1 MRRRKPYRKIYSKK
15 RKTFGRGKKLLY
27 ARNDRIYLGSGFP
40 IGALIW
46 AATSILGPALFK
58 KIFKKMRRKDNYVM
72 IKRATPKRVTL
83 PKGRTFVARY
93 ERVPRSRLPPHMK
106 IKRRYRGAI
115 QGKEVEE

>member
-1 MRRRKPYRKIYSKK
+1 
-15 RKTFGRGKKLLY
+15 
-27 ARNDRIYLGSGFP
+27 
-40 IGALIW
+40 
-46 AATSILGPALFK
+46 
-58 KIFKKMRRKDNYVM
+58 M

-83 PKGRTFVARY
+83 PKGTTFVARY